1 MKFKFF
7 VCALFLL
14 NWTVTSAQSF
24 KWNGNLD
31 RVSVNGFYK
40 IALTPEIISK
50 TANKDLSD
58 IRIFEKQKEI
68 AYLLRQLPDNI
79 YLLDTSALKLEH
91 YTNIPAPSVTT
102 TEDKENK
109 RTIVSIT
116 FKVPYQIDK
125 LKLNLEGF
133 QYYRRTTWISEK
145 NPLVN
150 QKRRHYSED
159 KLTNIIISSEKQPTI
174 DLYGE
179 NRYKQLFL
187 IIENEDSS
195 PLLIKNIEAYQKNM
209 ELIAYLEKDKQYVIK
224 TGQLNMEAPKYDLS
238 YFKDS
243 ISNTIPSVAVL
254 NFEKNTNEAL
264 DKESGLVKKSWM
276 WGAIVLLIVFLG
288 YLSYY
293 MVREMQSKKQ
303 GN

>member
-7 VCALFLL
+7 VYALILL
-14 NWTVTSAQSF
+14 NWTVASAQSF
-24 KWNGNLD
+24 KWSGSLD
-31 RVSVNGFYK
+31 QVSANGFYK
-40 IALTPEIISK
+40 IALTPEIVSK

-68 AYLLRQLPDNI
+68 AYLLRQLPDSI
-79 YLLDTSALKLEH
+79 YLQDTTALKLLD
-91 YTNIPAPSVTT
+91 YTSVPVSSVTT
-102 TEDKENK
+102 AEDKENK

-116 FKVPYQIDK
+116 FKAHYQIDK

-133 QYYRRTTWISEK
+133 QYYRRTAWISEK
-145 NPLVN
+145 NPQIK
-150 QKRRHYSED
+150 QKRRNYSED
-159 KLTNIIISSEKQPTI
+159 KLTNIIISSEKHPVI

-187 IIENEDSS
+187 VIENEDSS

-209 ELIAYLEKDKQYVIK
+209 ELITYLEKDKQYVIK
-224 TGQLNMEAPKYDLS
+224 TGQQNLELPRYDLS

-243 ISNTIPSVAVL
+243 ISKTIPAVTVL
-254 NFEKNTNEAL
+254 NFKKNTNESL
-264 DKESGLVKKSWM
+264 DKGPNFIKKSWM
-276 WGAIVLLIVFLG
+276 WGVIVLLIVFIG

-303 GN
+303 AN